1 MIIKELSKEYTKIEK
16 KLHSINNYLY
26 NNPELGYEEI
36 KSSKKII
43 EFLKQSV
50 GIKDFQYFEDIPTA
64 FVGKLKG
71 RKSSKE
77 NIAICIE
84 YDALPGIG
92 HACGHNV
99 ISSIGLGAIYLVSKY
114 TNDLNNDVTIV
125 GCPAEE
131 IIPLTFKNGG
141 GGGKIKL
148 IKKGVFNETKAA
160 LMIHPATRDEVDP
173 LMIAVKQIDVEFYG
187 KAAHASGSPYVGK
200 NALDAQI
207 LAYNNISALRQQL
220 QPVEKVHG
228 IITHGG
234 ESPNIIPDYTRSS
247 WMIRAQKTKDLNR
260 LEKKIINCFKGAA
273 ESTGCKLN
281 IVEGNGTYENL
292 VTDKKLKSIFMEN
305 SKKLS
310 VDMKTNESYDQS
322 KNGSTD
328 FGNISKLVP
337 SLHAFLQIVDDD
349 GKIVNHQP
357 EFAHATITKRA
368 TDMIETGSVLLAS
381 TILDL

>member
-71 RKSSKE
+71 RKSNKE

-99 ISSIGLGAIYLVSKY
+99 ISSIGLGAIYLLSKY

-141 GGGKIKL
+141 GGGK
-148 IKKGVFNETKAA
+148 
-160 LMIHPATRDEVDP
+160 
-173 LMIAVKQIDVEFYG
+173 
-187 KAAHASGSPYVGK
+187 
-200 NALDAQI
+200 
-207 LAYNNISALRQQL
+207 
-220 QPVEKVHG
+220 
-228 IITHGG
+228 
-234 ESPNIIPDYTRSS
+234 
-247 WMIRAQKTKDLNR
+247 
-260 LEKKIINCFKGAA
+260 
-273 ESTGCKLN
+273 
-281 IVEGNGTYENL
+281 
-292 VTDKKLKSIFMEN
+292 
-305 SKKLS
+305 
-310 VDMKTNESYDQS
+310 
-322 KNGSTD
+322 
-328 FGNISKLVP
+328 
-337 SLHAFLQIVDDD
+337 
-349 GKIVNHQP
+349 
-357 EFAHATITKRA
+357 
-368 TDMIETGSVLLAS
+368 
-381 TILDL
+381 